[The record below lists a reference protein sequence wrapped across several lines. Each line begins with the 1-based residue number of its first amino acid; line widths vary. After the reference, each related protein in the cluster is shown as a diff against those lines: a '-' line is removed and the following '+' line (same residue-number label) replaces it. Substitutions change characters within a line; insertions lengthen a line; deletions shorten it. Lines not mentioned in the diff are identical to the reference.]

1 MGLMRRTLVPSQRP
15 AGPVI
20 ASAHPKRANRPLPL
34 KAPPATLNAMTTTTI
49 GPTRPTQR
57 IPHWFLR
64 VPELVFTL
72 HLSRLTP
79 WLTMI
84 VTTGRRTG
92 KPRRVVLDVAKRE
105 AGGLWVLAA
114 DGLGARWVKNLLADP
129 RCQVTNRG
137 RRFAAH
143 ATVTAADPADLVA
156 EVYRDR
162 PLYTRLIYLA
172 VGERVHN
179 EADARRLAEGVVP
192 VWLEEDRTA

>member
-1 MGLMRRTLVPSQRP
+1 MT
-15 AGPVI
+15 
-20 ASAHPKRANRPLPL
+20 SAA
-34 KAPPATLNAMTTTTI
+34 I

-84 VTTGRRTG
+84 VTTGRRSG

-105 AGGLWVLAA
+105 AGDLWVLAA

-129 RCQVTNRG
+129 RCRVTYRG

-143 ATVTAADPADLVA
+143 ATVTAADPGELVA
-156 EVYRDR
+156 EIYHDR